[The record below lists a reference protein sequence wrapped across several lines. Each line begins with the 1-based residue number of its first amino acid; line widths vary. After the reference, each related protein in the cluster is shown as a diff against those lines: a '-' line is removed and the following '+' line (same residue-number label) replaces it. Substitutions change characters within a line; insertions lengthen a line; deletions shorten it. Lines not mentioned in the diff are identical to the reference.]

1 MTSALFDHS
10 DTVLEDLPDS
20 VRERIMAVQEKAGF
34 IPNVFLAL
42 ARRPAEFNAF
52 FDYHDAIMKRDSETL
67 SVADREMIVVVVSA
81 LSRCQYCVVAH
92 GALLRIYT
100 KDPLIA
106 DRVAI
111 NHRKTDLSER
121 QRAMLDYAERVALE
135 SDRIGPAD
143 HARLIEVGFSDEDV
157 WDITA
162 ITAFFGLSN
171 RLANALGML
180 PNTEFFSMGR

>member
-1 MTSALFDHS
+1 MNGALFNHTDINL
-10 DTVLEDLPDS
+10 DDLPDR
-20 VRERIMAVQEKAGF
+20 VRERILTVQDKAGF
-34 IPNVFLAL
+34 VPNVFLAL

-67 SVADREMIVVVVSA
+67 SVADREMIVVAVSA

-92 GALLRIYT
+92 GALLRIYS
-100 KDPLIA
+100 KDPLLA

-111 NHRKTDLSER
+111 NHRKTDLSTK
-121 QRAMLDYAERVALE
+121 QRAMLDYAERVALD
-135 SDRIGPAD
+135 SDRVCDAD
-143 HARLIEVGFSDEDV
+143 HAALIEIGFSADDV

-171 RLANALGML
+171 RLANALSIE
-180 PNTEFFSMGR
+180 PNSEFFSMGR